1 METHCKGGYM
11 TIDRCLIQLWIIEY
25 PLASLIN
32 VSISLL
38 AYDYKFALVG
48 SSDTGHHHGSVE
60 QNNGVQEKD
69 DAGSRPQ
76 QSLQDIPNVLNTDS
90 QGGDPD
96 NYACSHSESIMAG
109 ILHSLQVICVSF
121 CLASVA
127 EINMTCL

>member
-1 METHCKGGYM
+1 M
-11 TIDRCLIQLWIIEY
+11 
-25 PLASLIN
+25 
-32 VSISLL
+32 
-38 AYDYKFALVG
+38 
-48 SSDTGHHHGSVE
+48 
-60 QNNGVQEKD
+60 QEKD
-69 DAGSRPQ
+69 DARSRPQ

-127 EINMTCL
+127 EINRTCL